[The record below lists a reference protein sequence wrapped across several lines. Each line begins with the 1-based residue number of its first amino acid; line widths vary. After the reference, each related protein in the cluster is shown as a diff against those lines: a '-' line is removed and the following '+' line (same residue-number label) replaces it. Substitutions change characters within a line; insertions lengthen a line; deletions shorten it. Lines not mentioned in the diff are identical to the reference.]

1 MTPDE
6 FRKEYVEPA
15 AEHFRQNHLVTHLA
29 ASALSHL
36 DALADVVW
44 VAQGRPGKVGAF
56 RDDLGRREPAI
67 AVVRD
72 ACDSHKHGRLDRKS
86 VAHVSGERPEVTVK
100 TGYVLNRSP
109 VNTMPIHFAILRIQK
124 LDGTEQAVSNIIF
137 EALQAWRR
145 EFDRLGYGTDWSFF
159 GSQI

>member
-15 AEHFRQNHLVTHLA
+15 AEHWRQNLLVTHLA
-29 ASALSHL
+29 ANAIAQV

-44 VAQGRPGKVGAF
+44 IAQGRPGRVSDF
-56 RDDLGRREPAI
+56 REDLGQREPAI

-72 ACDSHKHGRLDRKS
+72 ACDSHKHGALRRKS
-86 VAHVSGERPEVTVK
+86 ATHVSDERPSLTFRY
-100 TGYVLNRSP
+100 GYVIGQSAIGS
-109 VNTMPIHFAILRIQK
+109 MPIHFTVLAIRK
-124 LDGTEQAVSNIIF
+124 LDGTEQAVANILF
-137 EALQAWRR
+137 EAMQAWRR
-145 EFDRLGYGTDWSFF
+145 EFGRLGYGTDWSFF